1 MLDRYNNV
9 QQDRSSNQANKIK
22 ARSDGDWDSRILGA
36 EPNPDLITNPHYWGA
51 YCRGMYQRYLEKYN
65 IEPKKK
71 PAPVSL
77 PLSKKRK
84 RYAIEYQNKR
94 IGIIEPG
101 IDHWCAIADL
111 QYGAAQNKLDSPM
124 LAVNWLVDNYKR
136 VSEAGII
143 FFASQNLM
151 HYNIE
156 CEDWLIKI
164 DLTPYDCLA
173 KINHENN
180 LDFEYFPDLNSA
192 VVFSFDLILNQDRS
206 SSNNYNSEF

>member
-1 MLDRYNNV
+1 MVRQDNSKE
-9 QQDRSSNQANKIK
+9 QDRSSAQANKIK

-36 EPNPDLITNPHYWGA
+36 EPNPDLLTNPHYWGG
-51 YCRGMYQRYLEKYN
+51 YCRGMYQRYLKKYN

-71 PAPVSL
+71 PAPVL
-77 PLSKKRK
+77 ILLSKRHK

-94 IGIIEPG
+94 IGIIKPG
-101 IDHWCAIADL
+101 IDCWIAVANL
-111 QYGAAQNKLDSPM
+111 QYGAAESKLNSPM

-136 VSEAGII
+136 VELAGIR
-143 FFASQNLM
+143 FKASQNLI

-156 CEDWLIKI
+156 TEDWLIKI
-164 DLTPYDCLA
+164 DKTPYNCLA
-173 KINHENN
+173 KINHQNT

-206 SSNNYNSEF
+206 NSSNYNREF

>member
-1 MLDRYNNV
+1 MSHF
-9 QQDRSSNQANKIK
+9 QDKRFSKPSNFSKVASISNQLCGKKLNRNSQAKNSSN
-22 ARSDGDWDSRILGA
+22 S
-36 EPNPDLITNPHYWGA
+36 PVLI
-51 YCRGMYQRYLEKYN
+51 
-65 IEPKKK
+65 
-71 PAPVSL
+71 

-94 IGIIEPG
+94 IGIIKPG
-101 IDHWCAIADL
+101 IDHWLAIADL
-111 QYGAAQNKLDSPM
+111 QYGATESKLDSPM
-124 LAVNWLVDNYKR
+124 LSVNWLVDNYKR
-136 VSEAGII
+136 VEKAGIS

-156 CEDWLIKI
+156 NENWLIKI

-206 SSNNYNSEF
+206 NSNNYNSEF

>member
-1 MLDRYNNV
+1 MISQIKRQRV
-9 QQDRSSNQANKIK
+9 FANRNLNRVGSKTFARLPNPKKVSK
-22 ARSDGDWDSRILGA
+22 AR
-36 EPNPDLITNPHYWGA
+36 
-51 YCRGMYQRYLEKYN
+51 
-65 IEPKKK
+65 IEL
-71 PAPVSL
+71 V

-94 IGIIEPG
+94 IGIIKPG
-101 IDHWCAIADL
+101 IDSWSAIADL
-111 QYGAAQNKLDSPM
+111 QYGAIESKLDSPM

-136 VSEAGII
+136 VKVAGII

-156 CEDWLIKI
+156 NSDWLIKI

-173 KINHENN
+173 KINHEDN

-206 SSNNYNSEF
+206 NSNNYNGEF

>member
-1 MLDRYNNV
+1 MTRIQKSHFFIMTILQDKQEDQSRYHDRGFKKFTKE
-9 QQDRSSNQANKIK
+9 SLNKKDLQIK
-22 ARSDGDWDSRILGA
+22 
-36 EPNPDLITNPHYWGA
+36 
-51 YCRGMYQRYLEKYN
+51 
-65 IEPKKK
+65 PKKR
-71 PAPVSL
+71 PIL
-77 PLSKKRK
+77 IPLSKKRK

-94 IGIIEPG
+94 IGIIKPG

-111 QYGAAQNKLDSPM
+111 QYGAAQNKLDSSM

>member
-1 MLDRYNNV
+1 METKRRSLPILPECSDRLKSPQTEASIMISEEKSNLESFNV
-9 QQDRSSNQANKIK
+9 KAFEIKHLGDREFKKFTKERLNKKDLQIK
-22 ARSDGDWDSRILGA
+22 
-36 EPNPDLITNPHYWGA
+36 
-51 YCRGMYQRYLEKYN
+51 
-65 IEPKKK
+65 PKKR
-71 PAPVSL
+71 PVL
-77 PLSKKRK
+77 IPLSKKRK

-94 IGIIEPG
+94 IGIIKPG
-101 IDHWCAIADL
+101 IDHWCAVADL
-111 QYGAAQNKLDSPM
+111 QYGAAESKLDSPM

-143 FFASQNLM
+143 FFASQNRM

-156 CEDWLIKI
+156 NLDWLIKI

-192 VVFSFDLILNQDRS
+192 VVF
-206 SSNNYNSEF
+206 

>member
-1 MLDRYNNV
+1 MSQSNSKWFSEPTSL
-9 QQDRSSNQANKIK
+9 SKAGSISNQNRKQNRDRGSAKDRNK
-22 ARSDGDWDSRILGA
+22 GA
-36 EPNPDLITNPHYWGA
+36 VLI
-51 YCRGMYQRYLEKYN
+51 
-65 IEPKKK
+65 
-71 PAPVSL
+71 

-94 IGIIEPG
+94 IGIIKPG

-111 QYGAAQNKLDSPM
+111 QYGAAESKLDSPM

-136 VSEAGII
+136 VELAGIR

-192 VVFSFDLILNQDRS
+192 VAFSFDLILNQDRS
-206 SSNNYNSEF
+206 L